1 MRRGL
6 RYGVGGLGGV
16 ALGVVLT
23 LAIQARSL
31 PSAPEEPTGP
41 SLLLTRPAPPE
52 TFLAWVPR
60 GLPDGFAARAARQP
74 EIARL
79 TVVAEDNVWLVHS
92 WSAAGELVDRPV
104 RPYRIPLDV
113 AAVDPVTF
121 ASFLPPADQAT
132 LAAIEDGEG
141 ILGSTSASV
150 RRLGPGAL
158 LELGGGR
165 RIRIAAVLPDEL
177 VGASELLVSKETG
190 RRIGVTRDR
199 YLLVRPVAGGSI
211 TSGSL
216 RRAIQ
221 PLLPRELGVF
231 RRVQVRAP
239 GETPYFR
246 AGDAVL
252 PPVLL
257 KALFGEFAARPA
269 AGHPGSLEVDPSW
282 MRTHLVTTRIP
293 VLGDVLCHR
302 GIVSQLRG
310 AMEELRD
317 AHLGHLIRSFH
328 GCFVPRFISRD
339 PTALLSH
346 HSWGVAFDVNLAGNY
361 YGQPPH
367 QDPRLV
373 CTLARWG
380 FLWGGTFVVPDGNHF
395 EYRRLPKREADPGV
409 SLPRG
414 AC

>member
-6 RYGVGGLGGV
+6 RYGAGGLAGV
-16 ALGVVLT
+16 ALGMVLT

-31 PSAPEEPTGP
+31 PSVPRTPTGP
-41 SLLLTRPAPPE
+41 SLLLTRPAQPE

-60 GLPDGFAARAARQP
+60 GLPDGFAARVARQP
-74 EIARL
+74 EIGRL
-79 TVVAEDNVWLVHS
+79 TVVAEDNVWLVRS

-104 RPYRIPLDV
+104 HPFRIPLDV

-121 ASFLPPADQAT
+121 APFLPPADQAT
-132 LAAIEDGEG
+132 LAAIENGEG

-150 RRLGPGAL
+150 RGLGPGAL
-158 LELGGGR
+158 LELAGGR

-177 VGASELLVSKETG
+177 VGASELLVSKEAG
-190 RRIGVTRDR
+190 RRIGVIRDR
-199 YLLVRPVAGGSI
+199 YLLIRPVAGGSM
-211 TSGSL
+211 TTRSL

-221 PLLPRELGVF
+221 PLLPRDLGVF

-269 AGHPGSLEVDPSW
+269 AGQPGSLEVDPEW
-282 MRTHLVTTRIP
+282 MRTHLITTRVPLIEEQ
-293 VLGDVLCHR
+293 VTCHK
-302 GIVSQLRG
+302 GIVPQLRG
-310 AMEELRD
+310 AMRELHD
-317 AHLGHLIRSFH
+317 AGAGHVIRSFH

-346 HSWGVAFDVNLAGNY
+346 HSWGVAFDLNLPGNY
-361 YGQPPH
+361 YGVKPH
-367 QDPRLV
+367 QPLQLRR
-373 CTLARWG
+373 TLARWG
-380 FLWGGTFVVPDGNHF
+380 FIWGGKFVVPDGNHF
-395 EYRRLPKREADPGV
+395 EYRRLPKD
-409 SLPRG
+409 
-414 AC
+414 

>member
-1 MRRGL
+1 MRRSL
-6 RYGVGGLGGV
+6 RYGAGGLTGV
-16 ALGVVLT
+16 ALGIVLT
-23 LAIQARSL
+23 LAIQAASL
-31 PSAPEEPTGP
+31 PSTPEAPTGP

-60 GLPDGFAARAARQP
+60 GLPDTFAARVARQP
-74 EIARL
+74 EIGRL
-79 TVVAEDNVWLVHS
+79 TVVAEDNVWLARS

-113 AAVDPVTF
+113 AAVDPETF
-121 ASFLPPADQAT
+121 APFLPPADRAT

-150 RRLGPGAL
+150 RRLGPGGL
-158 LELGGGR
+158 LELGRGKL
-165 RIRIAAVLPDEL
+165 IRIAAVWPDEL

-190 RRIGVTRDR
+190 RRIGVTRER
-199 YLLVRPVAGGSI
+199 YVLVRPAVGGSI

-221 PLLPRELGVF
+221 PLLPRDLGVF
-231 RRVQVRAP
+231 RRVQVRSP

-269 AGHPGSLEVDPSW
+269 PGQPGSLEVDPEW
-282 MRTHLVTTRIP
+282 IRTHLVTTGIP
-293 VLGDVLCHR
+293 LLGRVTCHT
-302 GIVSQLRG
+302 GIVPQLRG
-310 AMEELRD
+310 AMRELRD
-317 AHLGHLIRSFH
+317 AGAAGVIRSFH

-346 HSWGVAFDVNLAGNY
+346 HSWGVAFDVNLVGNY
-361 YGQPPH
+361 YGVKPHQPP
-367 QDPRLV
+367 RLRR
-373 CTLARWG
+373 TLARWG
-380 FLWGGTFVVPDGNHF
+380 FIWGGTFVVPDGNHF
-395 EYRRLPKREADPGV
+395 EYRRLPKRG
-409 SLPRG
+409 
-414 AC
+414 

>member
-1 MRRGL
+1 VSRGL
-6 RYGVGGLGGV
+6 RYGAGGLAGV

-23 LAIQARSL
+23 LAIQAPL
-31 PSAPEEPTGP
+31 PSGAGAPTGP
-41 SLLLTRPAPPE
+41 SSLLTRPAPPE

-60 GLPDGFAARAARQP
+60 GLPDGFAARVARQP
-74 EIARL
+74 EIGRL
-79 TVVAEDNVWLVHS
+79 TVVAEDNVWLVRS
-92 WSAAGELVDRPV
+92 WSAEGELVDRPV
-104 RPYRIPLDV
+104 HPYRIPLDV

-121 ASFLPPADQAT
+121 APFLPPADQAT
-132 LAAIEDGEG
+132 LAAIENGEG

-158 LELGGGR
+158 LELAGGR

-177 VGASELLVSKETG
+177 VGASELLVSKEAG
-190 RRIGVTRDR
+190 RRIGVERDR
-199 YLLVRPVAGGSI
+199 YLLVRPVAGRSM

-216 RRAIQ
+216 RHSIQ
-221 PLLPRELGVF
+221 PLLPRDLGVF

-269 AGHPGSLEVDPSW
+269 PGQPGSLEVDPAW
-282 MRTHLVTTRIP
+282 TKTHLVTTRVP
-293 VLGDVLCHR
+293 LLGQVWCHK
-302 GIVSQLRG
+302 GIVPQLRG
-310 AMEELRD
+310 AMRELRD
-317 AHLGHLIRSFH
+317 AGAGHVIRSFH

-346 HSWGVAFDVNLAGNY
+346 HSWGVAFDVNLVGNY
-361 YGQPPH
+361 YGVKPH
-367 QDPRLV
+367 QPLQLRR
-373 CTLARWG
+373 TLARWG
-380 FLWGGTFVVPDGNHF
+380 FIWGGTFVVPDGNHF
-395 EYRRLPKREADPGV
+395 EYRRLPKVG
-409 SLPRG
+409 
-414 AC
+414 

>member
-1 MRRGL
+1 MRRSL
-6 RYGVGGLGGV
+6 RYGAGGLTGV
-16 ALGVVLT
+16 ALGIVLT

-31 PSAPEEPTGP
+31 PSAPVAPTGP

-60 GLPDGFAARAARQP
+60 GLPDGFAARVARQP
-74 EIARL
+74 EIGRL
-79 TVVAEDNVWLVHS
+79 TVVAEDNVWLVRS

-121 ASFLPPADQAT
+121 APFLPPADQAT

-150 RRLGPGAL
+150 RRLGPGAV

-190 RRIGVTRDR
+190 RRIGVTRER
-199 YLLVRPVAGGSI
+199 YLLVRPLAAGSM
-211 TSGSL
+211 TSASL

-221 PLLPRELGVF
+221 PLLPRDLGVF
-231 RRVQVRAP
+231 RRVQARAP

-269 AGHPGSLEVDPSW
+269 PGQPGSLEVDPAW
-282 MRTHLVTTRIP
+282 MGTHLVATRIP
-293 VLGDVLCHR
+293 VLGEVTVPHE
-302 GIVSQLRG
+302 G
-310 AMEELRD
+310 
-317 AHLGHLIRSFH
+317 SFPSSAARC
-328 GCFVPRFISRD
+328 GSCGMR
-339 PTALLSH
+339 
-346 HSWGVAFDVNLAGNY
+346 AG
-361 YGQPPH
+361 
-367 QDPRLV
+367 
-373 CTLARWG
+373 TI
-380 FLWGGTFVVPDGNHF
+380 
-395 EYRRLPKREADPGV
+395 
-409 SLPRG
+409 
-414 AC
+414 